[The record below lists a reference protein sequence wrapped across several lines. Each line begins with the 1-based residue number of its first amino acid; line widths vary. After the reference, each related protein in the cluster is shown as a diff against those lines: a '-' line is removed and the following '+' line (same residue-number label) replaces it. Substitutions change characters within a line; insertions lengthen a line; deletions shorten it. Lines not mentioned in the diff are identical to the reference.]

1 MNVVKWGIIG
11 SGFIANKFAEN
22 IKSVENA
29 KLVACSSKD
38 FNRAYEFKK
47 KHNIEYSYG
56 NYEDMLKNAPIDA
69 VYIATTHNFHYQNAL
84 LCIVYG
90 KHILCEKA
98 FTLNAKQANEI
109 FEKAKERNLFV
120 MEGMWTRFLPT
131 TKWVKEQIGK
141 GEIGEIV
148 SAFAEFGVKFLF
160 DPLSRAFNKNLAGG
174 GLLDLGI
181 YALSFACNILGN
193 NPVKITGVAK
203 IGETGV
209 DEQASISLLYKD
221 GQTATITY
229 SMVVEY
235 DNSATIYGTSGK
247 IILNHTSRPTKAKL
261 IKYPVSEGN
270 LEDNEKL
277 IEFESTS
284 LNGFEN
290 EIKEATNL
298 ILQGESQSPSIK
310 WIDTLRIM
318 EICDNLRAQWNFIYP
333 DEE

>member
-1 MNVVKWGIIG
+1 MNAVKWGIIG

-38 FNRAYEFKK
+38 TNRAYEFMK
-47 KHNIEYSYG
+47 KHNMQYSYG
-56 NYEDMLKNAPIDA
+56 NYEEMLKNAPIDA

-84 LCIVYG
+84 LCIEHG

-98 FTLNAKQANEI
+98 FTLNASQAKEI
-109 FEKAKERNLFV
+109 FEKAKERNIFV

-131 TKWVKEQIGK
+131 TKWVKEQIENGGIGK
-141 GEIGEIV
+141 IASV
-148 SAFAEFGVKFLF
+148 FAEFGVKFPF

-181 YALSFACNILGN
+181 YALSFACNFLGN
-193 NPVKITGVAK
+193 DPLKIAGVAK

-221 GQTATITY
+221 GQTANIAY
-229 SMVVEY
+229 SMLVDY
-235 DNSATIYGTSGK
+235 GNSATIYGTSGK

-261 IKYPVSEGN
+261 IKYPSLEDN
-270 LEDNEKL
+270 REDNEKC

-290 EIKEATNL
+290 EIKEATDL
-298 ILQGESQSPSIK
+298 ILKGENQSPDIK

-318 EICDNLRAQWNFIYP
+318 EICDTLRSQWNFKYP